1 MACRIATDKIMH
13 VIRVAILALL
23 PWLLSGNAQAA
34 VRQQFTVQTPSGA
47 ILVESF
53 ATGASEPRPPVIIL
67 SGSKGFGSSA
77 YDEIGQTLSATGL
90 DAYLVHVLSAAD
102 LDAIT
107 RFASARARIGYYEKR
122 LSDWTAAVQGA
133 VSYLNARPHHGGK
146 VGMLGISLGAQIA
159 AAAAVNSV
167 DIGALVLVDGGFP
180 NGYSQPI
187 RSLPPLQ
194 LIWGG
199 GDLVFPPSVGR
210 ELHRMAQ
217 GLGGPAS
224 LDVYEGEPHDFFLKS
239 GTRQAHAAHQSAADF
254 LVSQSSR

>member
-1 MACRIATDKIMH
+1 MRAIPA
-13 VIRVAILALL
+13 VILALL
-23 PWLLSGNAQAA
+23 QLLLFGNAQAA
-34 VRQQFTVQTPSGA
+34 ARQQFTVQTPSGA

-53 ATGASEPRPPVIIL
+53 ATGASEPHPAVIIL
-67 SGSKGFGSSA
+67 SGNRGFGSST
-77 YDEIGQTLSATGL
+77 YDEIGRTLSATGL

-107 RFASARARIGYYEKR
+107 RFGSARARIGYYEKR
-122 LSDWTAAVQGA
+122 LSDWTAAVRGV
-133 VSYLNARPHHGGK
+133 VSYLNARRYDGGK

-159 AAAAVNSV
+159 AAAAVNRM

-187 RSLPPLQ
+187 RSLPPLH

-199 GDLVFPPSVGR
+199 GDLVFPLSVGR
-210 ELHRMAQ
+210 DLHRMAQ

-224 LDVYEGEPHDFFLKS
+224 LDVYEGEAHDFFLKS
-239 GTRQAHAAHQSAADF
+239 GTRQARAAHQSAANF